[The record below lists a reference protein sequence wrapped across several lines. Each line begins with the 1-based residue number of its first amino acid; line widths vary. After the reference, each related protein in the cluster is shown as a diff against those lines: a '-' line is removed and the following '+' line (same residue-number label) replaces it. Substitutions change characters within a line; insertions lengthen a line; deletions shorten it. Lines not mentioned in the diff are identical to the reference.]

1 LRRSISFC
9 DARETNA
16 SVVSRAF
23 RVGDMGDLVYGWPRS
38 PPGGGARLGWTHPCH
53 GEGPESAP

>member
-1 LRRSISFC
+1 LWC
-9 DARETNA
+9 ARDERKRGVA
-16 SVVSRAF
+16 RVQ
-23 RVGDMGDLVYGWPRS
+23 VGDMGDLVYGWPRS

>member
-1 LRRSISFC
+1 
-9 DARETNA
+9 
-16 SVVSRAF
+16 
-23 RVGDMGDLVYGWPRS
+23 VGDMGDLVYGWPRS